1 MPLKITHRK
10 EEEVP
15 RPTAAG
21 RINENVEAI
30 KAEMQKLGQGMVLE
44 IETGSE
50 RAIRGTKA
58 LITRASKEL
67 GTKWRHWSQ
76 GTKVFARPAESVTH
90 RRRRRRS
97 KPVS

>member
-21 RINENVEAI
+21 RINENIEAI
-30 KAEMQKLGQGMVLE
+30 KAEMLKLGQGMVLE

-67 GTKWRHWSQ
+67 GAKWRHWSQ
-76 GTKVFARPAESVTH
+76 GTKVFARPVESVA

-97 KPVS
+97 KRVP

>member
-15 RPTAAG
+15 RPGAAG
-21 RINENVEAI
+21 RINENLEAI
-30 KAEMQKLGQGMVLE
+30 KAEMLKLGQGMVLE

-58 LITRASKEL
+58 LITRASREL
-67 GTKWRHWSQ
+67 GAKWRHWSH
-76 GTKVFARPAESVTH
+76 GTKVFARPAESVT

-97 KPVS
+97 RPAP

>member
-21 RINENVEAI
+21 RINENIEAI
-30 KAEMQKLGQGMVLE
+30 KAEMLKLGQGMVLE

-58 LITRASKEL
+58 LITRASREL
-67 GTKWRHWSQ
+67 GAKWRHWSQ
-76 GTKVFARPAESVTH
+76 GTKVFARPAESVP

-97 KPVS
+97 KPVP

>member
-21 RINENVEAI
+21 RINENLEAI
-30 KAEMQKLGQGMVLE
+30 KAEMLKLGQGMVLE

-58 LITRASKEL
+58 LITRASKEI
-67 GTKWRHWSQ
+67 GAKWRYWSQ
-76 GTKVFARPAESVTH
+76 GTKVFARPAESVP

-97 KPVS
+97 KPVP

>member
-21 RINENVEAI
+21 RINENLEAI
-30 KAEMQKLGQGMVLE
+30 KAEMLKLGQGMVLE
-44 IETGSE
+44 IDTGSE
-50 RAIRGTKA
+50 KAIRGTKA

-67 GTKWRHWSQ
+67 GAKWRHWSQ
-76 GTKVFARPAESVTH
+76 GTKVFARPVGGASH
-90 RRRRRRS
+90 RRRRRS
-97 KPVS
+97 KPAP

>member
-21 RINENVEAI
+21 RINENLEAI
-30 KAEMQKLGQGMVLE
+30 KTEMLKLGQGMVLE
-44 IETGSE
+44 IDTGSE
-50 RAIRGTKA
+50 KAIRGTKA
-58 LITRASKEL
+58 LITRASKEI
-67 GTKWRHWSQ
+67 GAKWRHWSQ
-76 GTKVFARPAESVTH
+76 GTKVFARPAEIAP

-97 KPVS
+97 KPVP

>member
-10 EEEVP
+10 AEEVP

-21 RINENVEAI
+21 RINENLQAI
-30 KAEMQKLGQGMVLE
+30 KAEMLKLGQGMVLE

-58 LITRASKEL
+58 LITRASNEL
-67 GTKWRHWSQ
+67 GAKWRHWSQ
-76 GTKVFARPAESVTH
+76 GTKVFASPAERAP
-90 RRRRRRS
+90 RRRRRRN
-97 KPVS
+97 KPVP

>member
-15 RPTAAG
+15 RPTSAG
-21 RINENVEAI
+21 RINENLEAI
-30 KAEMQKLGQGMVLE
+30 KAEMLKLGQGMVLE

-67 GTKWRHWSQ
+67 GAKWRHWSQ
-76 GTKVFARPAESVTH
+76 GTKVFARPVERVP

-97 KPVS
+97 KPAP